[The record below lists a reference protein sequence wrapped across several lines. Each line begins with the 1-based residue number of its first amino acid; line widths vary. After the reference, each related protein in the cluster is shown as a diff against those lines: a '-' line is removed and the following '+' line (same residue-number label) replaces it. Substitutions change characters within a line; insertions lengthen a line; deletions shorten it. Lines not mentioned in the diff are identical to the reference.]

1 MYNIQEANTVS
12 LTSRI
17 KNNKEFRDIIS
28 TIAPL
33 KEDYTTLSG
42 KTPFSK
48 EYTCLVESNLPHAGD
63 SSLVGMAFDYLAR
76 FRIGQVINNT
86 DAGQYLTAL
95 NGIRKLQRKTL
106 DFNLTDEYY
115 LPLHTAVYDFIKN
128 KEAIAES
135 ILLVALRLGKL
146 EQFFRMRV
154 PKDFDKNE
162 FLTIQRSEIL
172 IPDLKELMAVFEE
185 KFISSGIVNEKSE
198 VIFNPSFGISS
209 FLVDGADA
217 DVIIDGV
224 LYDFKTTGN
233 FKYDSKDSLQLS
245 GYFLL
250 NRFLREIEDNHLIV
264 GSLNYDKISFNKV
277 RLYKARFGEFECYD
291 FDVIRKELLDDTVI
305 DLAGY
310 FDNNPGR
317 LNNIFL
323 AAPFADEDGYRNAI
337 KKIANKNKTHY

>member
-1 MYNIQEANTVS
+1 MS

-28 TIAPL
+28 TIAPS

-48 EYTCLVESNLPHAGD
+48 EYACLVESNLPHAGD

-86 DAGQYLTAL
+86 DAGQNLTAL
-95 NGIRKLQRKTL
+95 KGMKKLQIKTAN
-106 DFNLTDEYY
+106 FNLVDEYY
-115 LPLHTAVYDFIKN
+115 IPLHTAIYDFIKN
-128 KEAIAES
+128 TQELTDDI
-135 ILLVALRLGKL
+135 ILVALRLGKL

-154 PKDFDKNE
+154 PKNFDKNE
-162 FLTIQRSEIL
+162 FLTIQRSDVL

-185 KFISSGIVNEKSE
+185 KFISDGIVNEKSE
-198 VIFNPSFGISS
+198 VIFNPNFGISS

-217 DVIIDGV
+217 DVIVDGV

-250 NRFLREIEDNHLIV
+250 NRFLREIEDNHLII

-277 RLYKARFGEFECYD
+277 CLYKARFGEFECYD

-305 DLAGY
+305 VLAGY

-323 AAPFADEDGYRNAI
+323 AAPFADEEGYRNAI
-337 KKIANKNKTHY
+337 RKIANKNKTPY

>member
-1 MYNIQEANTVS
+1 MS

-42 KTPFSK
+42 KLPFSK
-48 EYTCLVESNLPHAGD
+48 KYTCLVESNLPHAGD

-95 NGIRKLQRKTL
+95 KGMKKLQIKTAN
-106 DFNLTDEYY
+106 FNLVGEYY
-115 LPLHTAVYDFIKN
+115 TPLHTAVYDFIKN
-128 KEAIAES
+128 NQELTDDI
-135 ILLVALRLGKL
+135 ILVALRLGKL

-154 PKDFDKNE
+154 PKSFDKNE
-162 FLTIQRSEIL
+162 FLTIQRSDLL

-185 KFISSGIVNEKSE
+185 KFISSGIVNKKSE
-198 VIFNPSFGISS
+198 VVFNPNFGISS

-217 DVIIDGV
+217 DIVIDGV

-250 NRFLREIEDNHLIV
+250 NRFLREIEDNHLII
-264 GSLNYDKISFNKV
+264 GSLNYDKICFNKV
-277 RLYKARFGEFECYD
+277 CLYKARFGEFECYD
-291 FDVIRKELLDDTVI
+291 FDVVNEELLNDTVI

-323 AAPFADEDGYRNAI
+323 VAPLADQEGYRNAI
-337 KKIANKNKTHY
+337 KKIANKNKTHL

>member
-1 MYNIQEANTVS
+1 MS

-17 KNNKEFRDIIS
+17 KNNKEFRDVIS

-42 KTPFSK
+42 KPPFSK

-86 DAGQYLTAL
+86 DAGKCLTAL
-95 NGIRKLQRKTL
+95 KGMRKLQIKTAN
-106 DFNLTDEYY
+106 FNLVDEYFA
-115 LPLHTAVYDFIKN
+115 PLRTAVYNFIKN
-128 KEAIAES
+128 NQELTDDI
-135 ILLVALRLGKL
+135 ILVALRLGKL

-154 PKDFDKNE
+154 PKSFDKNE
-162 FLTIQRSEIL
+162 FLTIQRSEML

-185 KFISSGIVNEKSE
+185 KFISSGIINKKNE
-198 VIFNPSFGISS
+198 VVFNPNFGISS

-217 DVIIDGV
+217 DVIVDGV

-250 NRFLREIEDNHLIV
+250 NRFLREIENDKHLIMC
-264 GSLNYDKISFNKV
+264 SLNYSEISFNNV
-277 RLYKARFGEFECYD
+277 RLYKARFGEFECFN
-291 FDVIRKELLDDTVI
+291 FDVVNEELLLNDAVI
-305 DLAGY
+305 SLAKY
-310 FDNNPGR
+310 FESNPGR
-317 LNNIFL
+317 LNNIVFVDPL
-323 AAPFADEDGYRNAI
+323 IDEEGYRDAI
-337 KKIANKNKTHY
+337 QLIANKNKTPQ

>member
-1 MYNIQEANTVS
+1 MS

-48 EYTCLVESNLPHAGD
+48 EYACLVESNLPHAGD

-86 DAGQYLTAL
+86 DAGQNLTAL
-95 NGIRKLQRKTL
+95 KGMKKLQIKTAN
-106 DFNLTDEYY
+106 FNLVDEYY
-115 LPLHTAVYDFIKN
+115 IPLHTAVYDFIKN
-128 KEAIAES
+128 TQELTDDI
-135 ILLVALRLGKL
+135 ILVALRLGKL

-154 PKDFDKNE
+154 PKSFDKNE
-162 FLTIQRSEIL
+162 FLTIQRSDLL
-172 IPDLKELMAVFEE
+172 IPDLKELMAVFEK
-185 KFISSGIVNEKSE
+185 KFISDGIVNEKSE

-233 FKYDSKDSLQLS
+233 LKYDSKDSLQLS

-250 NRFLREIEDNHLIV
+250 NQFLREIEDKNFIMF
-264 GSLNYDKISFNKV
+264 SLNYDKISFEKV
-277 RLYKARFGEFECYD
+277 CLYKARFGEFECFD
-291 FDVIRKELLDDTVI
+291 FGVVNEELLSDAVI
-305 DLAGY
+305 SLAEY
-310 FDNNPGR
+310 FDTNPGR
-317 LNNIFL
+317 LNNLFL
-323 AAPFADEDGYRNAI
+323 AAPLTDPEDYKDAI
-337 KKIANKNKTHY
+337 QKIANKNKTPQ

>member
-1 MYNIQEANTVS
+1 MS

-17 KNNKEFRDIIS
+17 KNNKEFRDIIL

-48 EYTCLVESNLPHAGD
+48 EYACLVESNLPHAGD
-63 SSLVGMAFDYLAR
+63 SSLVGVAFDYLAR
-76 FRIGQVINNT
+76 FRIGQVIKNT

-95 NGIRKLQRKTL
+95 KGMKKLQIKTAN
-106 DFNLTDEYY
+106 FNLVDEYY
-115 LPLHTAVYDFIKN
+115 TPLHTAVYNFIKN
-128 KEAIAES
+128 NQELTDDI
-135 ILLVALRLGKL
+135 ILVALRLGKL

-162 FLTIQRSEIL
+162 FLTIQRSEML
-172 IPDLKELMAVFEE
+172 IPDLKELMAIFEDR
-185 KFISSGIVNEKSE
+185 FISSGIVNEKSE
-198 VIFNPSFGISS
+198 VIFNPNFGISS

-217 DVIIDGV
+217 DIVIDGV

-250 NRFLREIEDNHLIV
+250 NRFLREIEDNHLII

-277 RLYKARFGEFECYD
+277 CLYKARFGEFECYD
-291 FDVIRKELLDDTVI
+291 FDVVNEELLNDTVV

-323 AAPFADEDGYRNAI
+323 VAPLADEEGYRNAI
-337 KKIANKNKTHY
+337 KKIANKNKTPY

>member
-1 MYNIQEANTVS
+1 VS

-28 TIAPL
+28 TIAPS

-48 EYTCLVESNLPHAGD
+48 EYACLVESNLPHAGD

-86 DAGQYLTAL
+86 DAGQNLTAL
-95 NGIRKLQRKTL
+95 KGMKKLQIKTAN
-106 DFNLTDEYY
+106 FNLVDEYY
-115 LPLHTAVYDFIKN
+115 IPLHTAIYDFIKN
-128 KEAIAES
+128 TQELTDDI
-135 ILLVALRLGKL
+135 ILVALRLGKL

-154 PKDFDKNE
+154 PKNFDKNE
-162 FLTIQRSEIL
+162 FLTIQRSDVL

-185 KFISSGIVNEKSE
+185 KFISDGIVNEKSE
-198 VIFNPSFGISS
+198 VIFNPNFGISS

-217 DVIIDGV
+217 DVIVDGV

-250 NRFLREIEDNHLIV
+250 NRFLREIEDNHLII

-277 RLYKARFGEFECYD
+277 CLYKARFGEFECYD

-305 DLAGY
+305 VLAGY

-323 AAPFADEDGYRNAI
+323 AAPFADEEGYRNAI
-337 KKIANKNKTHY
+337 RKIANKNKTPY